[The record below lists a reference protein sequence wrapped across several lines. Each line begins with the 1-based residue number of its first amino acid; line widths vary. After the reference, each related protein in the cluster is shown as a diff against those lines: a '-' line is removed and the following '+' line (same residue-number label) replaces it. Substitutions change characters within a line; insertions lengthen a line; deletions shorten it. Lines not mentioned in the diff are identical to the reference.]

1 MARAPYFGLK
11 GGWLTFWVTVACAT
25 DMTLFGYDQGV
36 FGGVIVTPD
45 FLNLMGIAD
54 DPKLQSTVTA
64 IYDIGC
70 FLGAISVIWFG
81 ERLGRKNTILTGT
94 TIMSIGA
101 ILQIT
106 AFGLPQM
113 FVGRVIAGI
122 GNGINTSTAPVWQGE
137 TSKATWRGKLI
148 IIEMIM
154 NIFGFSLS
162 NWVTFGLS
170 YAPGSVAWRF
180 PLALQFLFIF
190 ILFATVPWL
199 PESPRWLIAKGRLEE
214 ADVIL
219 ADLEGVDVADPFV
232 ITQSKEIQ
240 WAVNYERENT
250 VPWSMLLRGKTGP
263 NGGTCTVRRLLL
275 GMGTQA
281 MQQFSGINVTSYYL
295 PLVLIQSVGLDDK
308 LARLLAAANSVSY
321 LLFSLIGIP
330 NVERWGR
337 RKMMMYAAAGQS
349 FCYAIITLC
358 IRYNEDPST
367 GVKANEQWAKASIA
381 FFFLYYIFFGIGWQ
395 GVPWLYPTEINSL
408 SMRTKGAALGTA
420 TNWIINF
427 LVVEIT
433 PIGISSI
440 HWKFY
445 IIWTVFNAAFVP
457 IVYFLYPET
466 AGRTR
471 ELHPNSSRH
480 YLRSLVFFITLP
492 YVRPLTWAAVV
503 EDIDRFFIENQ
514 DILIFRDKDA
524 KSSKRPER
532 YSMHENEEVKRNSSI
547 VPADVQAILNRRSV
561 AENTKA
567 KFNDEEKGVTSHVE
581 I

>member
-1 MARAPYFGLK
+1 MGHAPYFGLK

-45 FLNLMGIAD
+45 FLNQMGIAND
-54 DPKLQSTVTA
+54 AKMQSTVTA

-70 FLGAISVIWFG
+70 FLGAISTIWIG

-101 ILQIT
+101 ILQIA
-106 AFGLPQM
+106 AFGLPEM
-113 FVGRVIAGI
+113 FVGRIIAGI

-137 TSKATWRGKLI
+137 TSKASWRGKLI
-148 IIEMIM
+148 VIEMIM
-154 NIFGFSLS
+154 NIFGFSMS
-162 NWVTFGLS
+162 NWVTFGMS
-170 YAPGSVAWRF
+170 YVAGSASWRF

-199 PESPRWLIAKGRLEE
+199 PESPRWLIAKGRIEE

-219 ADLEGVDVADPFV
+219 ADLEGLDVADPYV
-232 ITQSKEIQ
+232 VTQSKEIQ

-263 NGGTCTVRRLLL
+263 NGGTCTIRRLLL

-295 PLVLIQSVGLDDK
+295 PLVLISSVGLDEK
-308 LARLLAAANSVSY
+308 LARLLAACNSVSY

-337 RKMMMYAAAGQS
+337 RKMMMYSAFGQ
-349 FCYAIITLC
+349 FVCYAVITIC
-358 IRYNEDPST
+358 IRYNEDPSLGEVVNT
-367 GVKANEQWAKASIA
+367 QWAKASIA
-381 FFFLYYIFFGIGWQ
+381 FFFMYYVFFGIGWQ

-420 TNWIINF
+420 TNWIVNF

-433 PIGISSI
+433 PVGIQSIG
-440 HWKFY
+440 WRFY
-445 IIWTVFNAAFVP
+445 IIWTVFNFSFVP

-466 AGRTR
+466 AGRT
-471 ELHPNSSRH
+471 L
-480 YLRSLVFFITLP
+480 
-492 YVRPLTWAAVV
+492 
-503 EDIDRFFIENQ
+503 EDIDRFFQENQ
-514 DILIFRDKDA
+514 DILIFRDRDA
-524 KSSKRPER
+524 KSSERPQR
-532 YSMHENEEVKRNSSI
+532 YIEDEQDLVRRNSSI
-547 VPADVQAILNRRSV
+547 VAADVQAALH
-561 AENTKA
+561 ADGKGA
-567 KFNDEEKGVTSHVE
+567 LKDEEMGTAHHIEK
-581 I
+581 